1 MNLRTA
7 RAMVVAMYAYMTE
20 YRAELIL
27 WALAN
32 SLSFILMG
40 VWHQA
45 SSRADV
51 GITPDE
57 VVRYFLAVFLVRQLT
72 MCWVI
77 WEFEPQVLKGGLS
90 SQLLLPVDPVW
101 KHLAGHAAERVARA
115 PFVVMLIALF
125 FVIYPQ
131 AWFVPA
137 LTTSILFLLVCLGAF
152 LLRFIIQYTLAM
164 GCFWTERMSS
174 LESINFLL
182 YLFCGGAIAP
192 LEAFPP
198 LAREIVLLTP
208 WPYMLWLPARVLT
221 GAVDIDVITRGVVVM
236 LAWSVGFLV
245 LNRILWRA
253 GLRRY
258 SSMGA

>member
-1 MNLRTA
+1 
-7 RAMVVAMYAYMTE
+7 MVVAMYAYMTE
-20 YRAELIL
+20 YRAELVL

-45 SSRADV
+45 STRADV

-77 WEFEPQVLKGGLS
+77 WDFEPQVLKGGLS

-101 KHLAGHAAERVARA
+101 KHLAGHFAERAARA
-115 PFVVMLIALF
+115 PFVVLLVALF
-125 FVIYPQ
+125 FVVYPQ
-131 AWFVPA
+131 ALFLPSV
-137 LTTSILFLLVCLGAF
+137 TTSISFLLLCLGAF

-182 YLFCGGAIAP
+182 YMFCGGAIAP
-192 LEAFPP
+192 LDVFPP
-198 LAREIVLLTP
+198 LAKQIVLLTP

-221 GAVDIDVITRGVVVM
+221 GSVPLDELGRGVVVM
-236 LAWSVGFLV
+236 LGWGLGFLV
-245 LNRILWRA
+245 LNRVLWRL
-253 GLRRY
+253 GLRRF